1 MENPVVRSIED
12 TGYAPRQAAENE
24 DSRENRLAYAL
35 DDLEALGDYLKNYP
49 EVLDDFVGMYRWR
62 YNAWRN

>member
-1 MENPVVRSIED
+1 MENPVVRSIEA
-12 TGYAPRQAAENE
+12 TGYAPGQGQENE

-35 DDLEALGDYLKNYP
+35 DDLEMLGDYLKNNP

>member
-1 MENPVVRSIED
+1 MENPGVRSIEA

-24 DSRENRLAYAL
+24 DSLENRLAYAL
-35 DDLEALGDYLKNYP
+35 DDLEALGDYLRNYP